1 MSLLSICC
9 VLIGVIGLLKLGWA
23 ALRPLPQELAGR
35 RQDRMEDLQSSHAL
49 HFPQLR
55 QALATLDE
63 DYLKR
68 KASNETERHFHTERK
83 QVIEGFLSGLAEDF
97 GRLERLM
104 KVVRK
109 MSASEPWIQRCQRA
123 GPRLQFRVNYRIALL
138 LIRSEGP
145 RSTNRLARLTEVV
158 GNLSAQI
165 EAGMARL
172 ATAPA
177 EPSPGI
183 GQHSRADRT

>member
-1 MSLLSICC
+1 MSLLGICC
-9 VLIGVIGLLKLGWA
+9 LSIGIIGLLKVGWA
-23 ALRPLPQELAGR
+23 ALKPLPQETAGR
-35 RQDRMEDLQSSHAL
+35 RQDRMEDLLALHAR

-68 KASNETERHFHTERK
+68 KTSNETERHFHAERK
-83 QVIEGFLSGLAEDF
+83 QVIEGFLFGLAEDF

-109 MSASEPWIQRCQRA
+109 MSAGEPWIRRCQRA
-123 GPRLQFRVNYRIALL
+123 GPRLQFRVKYRIALL
-138 LIRSEGP
+138 LIHPQGP
-145 RSTNRLARLTEVV
+145 RSTVRLARLTELV
-158 GNLSAQI
+158 GNLSVQI
-165 EAGMARL
+165 ESGMARL

-177 EPSPGI
+177 EHSPGM
-183 GQHSRADRT
+183 GHRSRVDRN

>member
-1 MSLLSICC
+1 MSLLGICC
-9 VLIGVIGLLKLGWA
+9 LSIGVIGLLKLGWA
-23 ALRPLPQELAGR
+23 ALRPLPQEIAGR
-35 RQDRMEDLQSSHAL
+35 RQDRMEDLLALHAR

-63 DYLKR
+63 NYLRR
-68 KASNETERHFHTERK
+68 KASGETERHFHTERK
-83 QVIEGFLSGLAEDF
+83 QVIEGFLFGLAEDF

-123 GPRLQFRVNYRIALL
+123 GPRLQFRVKYRIALL

-145 RSTNRLARLTEVV
+145 RSTDRLARLTELV
-158 GNLSAQI
+158 GNLSVQI
-165 EAGMARL
+165 ESGMARL

-177 EPSPGI
+177 E
-183 GQHSRADRT
+183 HSQGMGHRSRVDRN